1 MKISA
6 KEKNLLI
13 LLLCIVLG
21 YLYYS
26 FVYTPQREDIQNLQS
41 ERNEK
46 KQVYAQMEDMLRK
59 EGNIDLELREN
70 REAIRILADDF
81 FGDIDQEEAIVVLSD
96 FARDSQSVFNR
107 MSFTEP
113 AFENILPVEETES
126 TTESNLES
134 DNDNIRKMSSQIDF
148 EGDYNSLMSLLR
160 NMKSYPK
167 NILSTNMNINSDE
180 DGNLNGN
187 IAMDFYSVLSVDKY
201 IEPKDSILS
210 SRYIGS
216 SSQLNPFN
224 SYLWA
229 RTRSTGSSG
238 QVASGRP
245 SSLGLA
251 TVGSQGSYTVNTET
265 GQNNIHTLYGGGAT
279 KDTVIISPTKTE
291 EVVENKTP
299 ASLDRYSIQM
309 IAFDKET
316 VAQNYIYILDKQMV
330 KDAYYIKNGLYVVY
344 VGMYNSFVEAL
355 NDLESL
361 KRYSKD
367 AYIVKLDESQIKSY
381 EDYKKVN
388 N

>member
-46 KQVYAQMEDMLRK
+46 KQVYAQMEDILRK

-113 AFENILPVEETES
+113 AFENIVSREGDENTDTE
-126 TTESNLES
+126 
-134 DNDNIRKMSSQIDF
+134 NIRKMSSQIDF
-148 EGDYNSLMSLLR
+148 EGDYNSLMALLR
-160 NMKSYPK
+160 NMRNYPK

-180 DGNLNGN
+180 DGNLTGN

-229 RTRSTGSSG
+229 RTRSTGSGG
-238 QVASGRP
+238 QVASGGP
-245 SSLGLA
+245 SDGSNIA
-251 TVGSQGSYTVNTET
+251 TGGSQGGYTVNPET
-265 GQNNIHTLYGGGAT
+265 GANNIHTLYGSGAT
-279 KDTVIISPTKTE
+279 KDTVIISPTKNE

-299 ASLDRYSIQM
+299 TSLDRYSIQM
-309 IAFDKET
+309 IAFDRES
-316 VAQNYIYILDKQMV
+316 VAQNYLYILDKQMI
-330 KDAYYIKNGLYVVY
+330 KDAYYTKNGLYIVY

-355 NDLESL
+355 NDLEAMQ
-361 KRYSKD
+361 RYSKD
-367 AYIVKLDESQIKSY
+367 AYIVKLDESQIKAF
-381 EDYKKVN
+381 EGYKKEN
-388 N
+388 D